1 MTSLRLS
8 PAALSFLA
16 CFAAF
21 AQPVSEEFRRE
32 WPDFRYL
39 EPKQIRALPDT
50 VRADLEN
57 RGCRIP
63 KFTKWDGPHNAIQGQ
78 FMKAGQQDWAV
89 LCSTADKTV
98 ILLYPAGTTESVQP
112 LRSEDADPHRFIHAV
127 TAFVLSKRALRDQQ
141 DEQPV
146 PEFDHDAIEDG
157 PIGKTGKVIY
167 FRTGEWT
174 LL

>member
-1 MTSLRLS
+1 MKIASI
-8 PAALSFLA
+8 
-16 CFAAF
+16 AAF
-21 AQPVSEEFRRE
+21 ALLCACAAQAQTIPEEFRKE

-39 EPKQIRALPDT
+39 EPKQIRSLPDA
-50 VRADLEN
+50 VRADLES
-57 RGCRIP
+57 RGCRVP

-89 LCSTADKTV
+89 LCATADKSV
-98 ILLYPAGTTESVQP
+98 ILLYPAGAVESVQP
-112 LRSEDADPHRFIHAV
+112 LRNEEADPGRFIHAV

-141 DEQPV
+141 GEEPV
-146 PEFDHDAIEDG
+146 EEFDHEAIEDG

-167 FRTGEWT
+167 FRSGEWT

>member
-1 MTSLRLS
+1 MTLLRLS
-8 PAALSFLA
+8 PAVFLFA
-16 CFAAF
+16 CFATF
-21 AQPVSEEFRRE
+21 AQPVSDEFRKE

-39 EPKQIRALPDT
+39 EPKQIRNLPDA

-63 KFTKWDGPHNAIQGQ
+63 KFMKWDGPHNAIQGQ

-89 LCSTADKTV
+89 LCATADKTV
-98 ILLYPAGTTESVQP
+98 ILLYPAGAAESVQP
-112 LRSEDADPHRFIHAV
+112 LRSEDADPRRFIHAV

-141 DEQPV
+141 GEQPV
-146 PEFDHDAIEDG
+146 EDFDHDAIEDG

-167 FRTGEWT
+167 FRAGEWA